1 MKKSYQLSYFSSIFS
16 KFSTGYLFFTAALK
30 HGDNIPRPKISKH
43 TNTQTMS
50 AKFLMPCLLAMAAL
64 VISCSTYAQ
73 TVFVN
78 NNKTTATG
86 TVANFSNNS
95 EQTNGLSKVAFDAPM
110 TEINGVNAK
119 DAGSI
124 IQNCLD
130 LPDLQKFLTR
140 DKSGNLSQVYVYYHH
155 PFLFPVG
162 LVIARE
168 GKNLQFKPVTMALNK
183 IADDFILFKTFE
195 TKENTASVS
204 FEYYYDHVVSQKL
217 IQIKLDLQKV
227 GNSWT
232 VSKTTL
238 KN

>member
-1 MKKSYQLSYFSSIFS
+1 MA
-16 KFSTGYLFFTAALK
+16 LFFTSFITSINKTSKLTLTK
-30 HGDNIPRPKISKH
+30 HF
-43 TNTQTMS
+43 NTKTMS
-50 AKFLMPCLLAMAAL
+50 AKFLLPCLLAMAAL

-73 TVFVN
+73 TAVVN

-86 TVANFSNNS
+86 SAAIFSNNS
-95 EQTNGLSKVAFDAPM
+95 GQTNGLSKATTAAPM

-119 DAGSI
+119 DAASI

-130 LPDLQKFLTR
+130 LPGLQKYLTV
-140 DKSGNLSQVYVYYHH
+140 DKAGNLSQLYVYYYH
-155 PFLFPVG
+155 PILFPVD

-168 GKNLQFKPVTMALNK
+168 GKSLQFKPVTMALNK
-183 IADDFILFKTFE
+183 ITDDFMLFKIFE

-204 FEYYYDHVVSQKL
+204 FEYYYDHAVSQKL
-217 IQIKLDLQKV
+217 IQVNLDLQKV
-227 GNSWT
+227 GDSWT